1 MEPTPFHHASLQGAS
16 SQAALVLYSPVQTQM
31 QPTLPPFAETLGTSM
46 DECVCVCG
54 GASSLLPKLMLG
66 ALPEKAFVYSQGA
79 MYGESALPGD
89 TEGNGPADGCTLV
102 LLLARAHRPLTA
114 STQRPPTGDSPLLP
128 SVLRSMM

>member
-54 GASSLLPKLMLG
+54 GGVFPTSQADVGGSSR
-66 ALPEKAFVYSQGA
+66 
-79 MYGESALPGD
+79 
-89 TEGNGPADGCTLV
+89 EGLCIFTGCHV
-102 LLLARAHRPLTA
+102 WGICLAW
-114 STQRPPTGDSPLLP
+114 
-128 SVLRSMM
+128 